1 MPVKASR
8 AEKPGRVQVLT
19 DDADAA
25 VPHLRLEDREDCG
38 AEAASRG
45 AQGQDE
51 LLAVPGAIGG
61 ARLKGPAGLV
71 EQRLACRGRVG
82 IRRGRRG
89 VSPTGGT
96 DEGIRDQRLPLFRG

>member
-1 MPVKASR
+1 M
-8 AEKPGRVQVLT
+8 LT

-51 LLAVPGAIGG
+51 FLAAPSAVGV
-61 ARLKGPAGLV
+61 ARLKRPAGLV
-71 EQRLACRGRVG
+71 EQRLTCCRRVG
-82 IRRGRRG
+82 IRRSRRG
-89 VSPTGGT
+89 ISPTGGT
-96 DEGIRDQRLPLFRG
+96 EEGIRDQRLPLFRG